1 MNDKEL
7 NKQNRKKWFKKWWGI
22 LLIVFCPYL
31 LFLVIFQSNID
42 KKKKI
47 VFSSILTI
55 LIAGVFLGALLEP
68 SPEEKIAIEKQKQEQ
83 LKKLEKEKI
92 AKIEEKKKLK
102 EIENKKIEMELEQER
117 KKKILEEEKIRV
129 LEEQKSRE
137 TENIK
142 LEQEKNEKE
151 SNSELKRICKELLSI
166 ISNDK
171 FRPGYEYMLTPQES
185 REIAFANLNIA
196 KNNIH
201 KLKNI
206 KCNLQCVFLDSY
218 KRKFNMFY
226 NSRIDMLEIFLNS
239 TNNSNNNIF
248 RGNDSQ
254 IYKQKTDEYHDY
266 EYKIKKDIK
275 SLEIYYQHLDN

>member
-92 AKIEEKKKLK
+92 AKIEEEKKLK

-185 REIAFANLNIA
+185 REIVFANLNIA

-226 NSRIDMLEIFLNS
+226 NLRIDMLEIFLNS
-239 TNNSNNNIF
+239 TNNIF

>member
-92 AKIEEKKKLK
+92 AKIEEEKKLK

-185 REIAFANLNIA
+185 REIVFANLNIA

-206 KCNLQCVFLDSY
+206 KCNLQCVLLDSY

-226 NSRIDMLEIFLNS
+226 NLRIDMLEIFLNS

>member
-92 AKIEEKKKLK
+92 AKIEEEKKLK

-151 SNSELKRICKELLSI
+151 ANSELKRICKELLSI

-185 REIAFANLNIA
+185 REIVFANLNIA

-226 NSRIDMLEIFLNS
+226 NLRIDMLEIFLNS

>member
-1 MNDKEL
+1 M
-7 NKQNRKKWFKKWWGI
+7 
-22 LLIVFCPYL
+22 
-31 LFLVIFQSNID
+31 
-42 KKKKI
+42 
-47 VFSSILTI
+47 
-55 LIAGVFLGALLEP
+55 
-68 SPEEKIAIEKQKQEQ
+68 
-83 LKKLEKEKI
+83 
-92 AKIEEKKKLK
+92 
-102 EIENKKIEMELEQER
+102 
-117 KKKILEEEKIRV
+117 
-129 LEEQKSRE
+129 
-137 TENIK
+137 
-142 LEQEKNEKE
+142 EQEKNEKE

-185 REIAFANLNIA
+185 REIVFANLNIA

-226 NSRIDMLEIFLNS
+226 NLRIDMLEIFLNS

-275 SLEIYYQHLDN
+275 SLEIYYQHLDD

>member
-68 SPEEKIAIEKQKQEQ
+68 SPEEKIEIEKQKQEQ

-92 AKIEEKKKLK
+92 AKIEEEKKLK

>member
-1 MNDKEL
+1 
-7 NKQNRKKWFKKWWGI
+7 
-22 LLIVFCPYL
+22 
-31 LFLVIFQSNID
+31 
-42 KKKKI
+42 
-47 VFSSILTI
+47 
-55 LIAGVFLGALLEP
+55 
-68 SPEEKIAIEKQKQEQ
+68 
-83 LKKLEKEKI
+83 
-92 AKIEEKKKLK
+92 
-102 EIENKKIEMELEQER
+102 MELEQER

>member
-92 AKIEEKKKLK
+92 AKIEEEKKLK

>member
-1 MNDKEL
+1 MNDKEI

-55 LIAGVFLGALLEP
+55 LIVGVFLGALLEP
-68 SPEEKIAIEKQKQEQ
+68 SLEKKIAIEKQKQEQ

-92 AKIEEKKKLK
+92 AKIEEEKKLK

-129 LEEQKSRE
+129 IEEQKSRE

-151 SNSELKRICKELLSI
+151 SNSELKRICRELLSI

-171 FRPGYEYMLTPQES
+171 FRSGYEYMLTPQES
-185 REIAFANLNIA
+185 KIGRASCRER
-196 KNNIH
+196 
-201 KLKNI
+201 
-206 KCNLQCVFLDSY
+206 V
-218 KRKFNMFY
+218 
-226 NSRIDMLEIFLNS
+226 
-239 TNNSNNNIF
+239 
-248 RGNDSQ
+248 
-254 IYKQKTDEYHDY
+254 
-266 EYKIKKDIK
+266 
-275 SLEIYYQHLDN
+275 